1 MKFLIAFLALALFL
15 LPSSAAEPEEHP
27 AAINAHFSWCGEG
40 KTAAVKL
47 KRYEGFW
54 EERFPKDGEYDD
66 QPHITYVRK
75 CAYRLAELY
84 AQTGQKEK
92 CVKKLKWVEKTDD
105 SLPENAK
112 EAPPEK

>member
-1 MKFLIAFLALALFL
+1 MKFLTTLLALALFL
-15 LPSSAAEPEEHP
+15 LQSPAAETEEAP
-27 AAINAHFSWCGEG
+27 AAINAHYSWCGEG
-40 KTAAVKL
+40 KNVAVKL

-54 EERFPKDGEYDD
+54 KDRLPAEGEYDD

-84 AQTGQKEK
+84 AQTGEKAKCQKM
-92 CVKKLKWVEKTDD
+92 LKWLEKTDD